1 MKKIL
6 IIPVLLF
13 FLASCNKDLS
23 NLNVDVKRSSTVPSY
38 TLFPQGQRNLV
49 DYLATPN
56 VNINIFQLITQ
67 QWTEVTYLDES
78 NYDLGTRTISDN
90 WWRGMYKQVLVN
102 FAASK
107 KFIPE
112 DVLDVDQ
119 QKNELAMVD
128 IMEVYTWS
136 VLVNTYGDIPYTEA
150 LDPLNLFPKYDDAQ
164 TVYYDL
170 LNRLDADIAA
180 LDPAAAS
187 FGGADLIYGGDIAA
201 WKKFANSLKLRMGMI
216 IADSDPAKSKSV
228 VESAAANVFTSNADN
243 ASFAYYTVTPN
254 VNPVWTNAPD
264 QSGRDDYAPAATIID
279 IMNSINDPRRPSF
292 FTLVNGSTV
301 NTTYKGGEPG
311 AGSADPSIAR
321 PSSKVIEPDFPYV
334 LINYSEVEFALAEA
348 VERGYTVPGTAAAH
362 YTTAVSASLDYWG
375 VSAADATAY
384 LAQPSVAYATATG
397 TYKQKIGT
405 QKYLALYMDGF
416 DAWVEQRRLD
426 YPALVV
432 PADPKSGYPVRYT
445 YPDNEVNLNSG
456 SWTAAKTSMG
466 GTDKVETK
474 LFWDKF

>member
-6 IIPVLLF
+6 IIPILLF

-23 NLNVDVKRSSTVPSY
+23 NLNIDTKRSSTVPSY
-38 TLFPQGQRNLV
+38 TLFSQGQRNLV
-49 DYLATPN
+49 DRLATPD
-56 VNINIFQLITQ
+56 VNTNIFQLITQ
-67 QWTEVTYLDES
+67 QWTEITYLDES

-90 WWRGMYKQVLVN
+90 WWRGLYKQVLVN
-102 FAASK
+102 FEASK
-107 KFIPE
+107 KLIPV
-112 DVLDVDQ
+112 DVLDADQ
-119 QKNELAMVD
+119 QKNELAMLD

-150 LDPLNLFPKYDDAQ
+150 LDPANLFPKYDDAQ

-170 LNRLDADIAA
+170 LNRLDADITA

-187 FGGADLIYGGDIAA
+187 FGAADLIYGGDVAA
-201 WKKFANSLKLRMGMI
+201 WKKFANSLKLRLGMV
-216 IADSDPAKSKSV
+216 IADSDAAKSKSV
-228 VESAAANVFTSNADN
+228 VESAAANVFTSNSDN
-243 ASFAYYTVTPN
+243 ASFTYYATTPN
-254 VNPVWTNAPD
+254 VNPVWTNVV
-264 QSGRDDYAPAATIID
+264 QSGRDDYAPATTIVD
-279 IMNSINDPRRPSF
+279 IMNSVNDPRRPF
-292 FTLVNGSTV
+292 FFNLMGNV
-301 NTTYKGGEPG
+301 TYKGGAPG
-311 AGSADPSIAR
+311 FGSAAPSIAR
-321 PSSKVIEPDFPYV
+321 PSDKVTQPDFPYV
-334 LINYSEVEFALAEA
+334 LISYSEVEFDLAEA
-348 VERGYTVPGTAAAH
+348 VERGYAITGTAATH

-375 VSAADATAY
+375 VSAVDAAAY

-432 PADPKSGYPVRYT
+432 PGDPQSGYPVRYT

-456 SWTAAKTSMG
+456 SWNAATG
-466 GTDKVETK
+466 GTDAVETK